1 MAFKMK
7 GFRAKRSPLKVEDYD
22 ALTEDEKE
30 ELYYKIIEEEKVQ
43 DEEQEAK
50 KQRLKMHRPKNEG
63 AY

>member
-22 ALTEDEKE
+22 SLTEKEKA
-30 ELYYKIIEEEKVQ
+30 ELYDKIMAERA
-43 DEEQEAK
+43 EQEERA
-50 KQRLKMHRPKNEG
+50 QRLSVHRPSKGE

>member
-22 ALTEDEKE
+22 SLTEKEKN
-30 ELYYKIIEEEKVQ
+30 ELYEKIMAEQAEREER
-43 DEEQEAK
+43 A
-50 KQRLKMHRPKNEG
+50 QRLSVHRPSKDG